1 MTTMTGALSLKGI
14 KKLSRDDVG
23 VFASSLCVTHCVL
36 TPVVLIALPFA
47 GLAFLG
53 NEAVDRS
60 LALVAIAVAV
70 IAFIPGYRMHGSMK
84 LVALV
89 SAGIACLLFAA
100 FGADAIWGE
109 AGDTVFTMLGGG
121 IIVLS
126 HCLNRSF
133 CKACPTCEVECCS
146 D

>member
-1 MTTMTGALSLKGI
+1 MTTLTGAVSLKGL
-14 KKLSRDDVG
+14 KNLNRDDVG
-23 VFASSLCVTHCVL
+23 IFASSLCVTHCVL

-47 GLAFLG
+47 GLAFLE

-60 LALVAIAVAV
+60 LALAAIAVAV
-70 IAFIPGYRMHGSMK
+70 IAFIPGYRMHGSKK
-84 LVALV
+84 LVTLV
-89 SAGIACLLFAA
+89 CAGIACLLFAA

-109 AGDTVFTMLGGG
+109 TGDTVFTMLGGG

-126 HCLNRSF
+126 HFLNRSF
-133 CKACPTCEVECCS
+133 CKACPTCEVDCCS